1 MSARL
6 ERAEQGSCSHLSIG
20 GFRSVKAEVGV
31 SFIILTQE
39 DGWNRGV
46 NGKEVSV
53 GCQSGERTFHPGR
66 ETAGAKEQPRN
77 GAVGSPAWASVR
89 IFWRAHS
96 NTDCLTSSVAR
107 ASIDGVLEFALAATP
122 MLLLLIWT

>member
-20 GFRSVKAEVGV
+20 GLKAEVGV

-96 NTDCLTSSVAR
+96 NTVNRWGA
-107 ASIDGVLEFALAATP
+107 GVCIGSDSHAAALDLDITLYKPFA
-122 MLLLLIWT
+122 